1 MYDNHMLLAALL
13 ALIPIHGVVI
23 DTLGDRTAIVRSD
36 PVPKMMP
43 AQIRRYAFA
52 RPASFRGGTSVDALL
67 DPSTT
72 PPTLLDPVPA
82 GVFAPGLPDSGRV
95 IPVEIGSALPAA
107 ELVDQDGYP
116 VALDRAFAGKTL
128 LLSFVFTR
136 CPDRD
141 LCPAIS
147 GKFAYLQSQLD
158 PKRFALAEITLDPPY
173 DSPAVLRA
181 YGSSYGARTGSWTL
195 LTGTGSTVQHLL
207 DEFRISSM
215 RLSTDD
221 FLHNDKLFIV
231 APTGR
236 VASIVQTGG
245 WDPAEVL
252 ATARSVS
259 GLGSQSIRAIQTRAD
274 RRRRGDLRRQPVR
287 GHRVAGALTF
297 HVSDRPRVPRH
308 VGRRASPLGLEKLS
322 GACERSTEA

>member
-1 MYDNHMLLAALL
+1 MYNNGMLFAALL

-23 DTLGDRTAIVRSD
+23 DTLRDRTAIVRTE
-36 PVPKMMP
+36 PVPRMMP
-43 AQIRRYAFA
+43 SQIRRYVFA
-52 RPASFRGGTSVDALL
+52 PPASFRSGTSVDALL

-82 GVFAPGLPDSGRV
+82 AVFAPGLPDSGRV
-95 IPVEIGSALPAA
+95 VPVEIGSALPAA
-107 ELVDQDGYP
+107 ELVDQSGNP

-147 GKFAYLQSQLD
+147 GKFAYLQSRLD

-173 DSPAVLRA
+173 DSPAVLRD
-181 YGSSYGARTGSWTL
+181 YGSAYGARTGSWTL
-195 LTGTGSTVQHLL
+195 LTGTGSTVKHLL

-215 RLSTDD
+215 RVSTDD
-221 FLHNDKLFIV
+221 FLHDDKLFIV

-236 VASIVQTGG
+236 IASIVQTAG

-252 ATARSVS
+252 AAARTVS
-259 GLGSQSIRAIQTRAD
+259 GLAGNPFERFKLALIAGAVAVCGGSQFAGIALLELSLFTFLTVLAAL
-274 RRRRGDLRRQPVR
+274 GMWAVA
-287 GHRVAGALTF
+287 RVLW
-297 HVSDRPRVPRH
+297 
-308 VGRRASPLGLEKLS
+308 AS
-322 GACERSTEA
+322 RS

>member
-1 MYDNHMLLAALL
+1 VLNLGEPLSDWLYNKGMLLAALL

-23 DTLGDRTAIVRSD
+23 DTLGDRTAIVRTD
-36 PVPKMMP
+36 AVAKMMP
-43 AQIRRYAFA
+43 AQIRRYSFG
-52 RPASFRGGTSVDALL
+52 RPASFRRGTSVDALL

-95 IPVEIGSALPAA
+95 VPVEIGSALPAA
-107 ELVDQDGYP
+107 ELVDQGGNP
-116 VALDRAFAGKTL
+116 IALDRAFAGKTL

-147 GKFAYLQSQLD
+147 GKFAYLQGRLD

-181 YGSSYGARTGSWTL
+181 YGSSYGARTGSWML

-215 RLSTDD
+215 RLSTDN
-221 FLHNDKLFIV
+221 FLHNDKLFII

-252 ATARSVS
+252 ASARSIS
-259 GLGSQSIRAIQTRAD
+259 GLAANPFERFKLALIAGAVAICGGSQFAGIALLELSLFTFLTVLAVLGMWA
-274 RRRRGDLRRQPVR
+274 VA
-287 GHRVAGALTF
+287 RVLW
-297 HVSDRPRVPRH
+297 
-308 VGRRASPLGLEKLS
+308 AS
-322 GACERSTEA
+322 RS